1 MDLSVLHKLTY
12 GMYAVGTLDGIRP
25 AAVKENRGFRVQ
37 TKNLVLLGGRTKNIL
52 IMRP

>member
-25 AAVKENRGFRVQ
+25 ARLYSKYGDSGYKR
-37 TKNLVLLGGRTKNIL
+37 
-52 IMRP
+52 

>member
-25 AAVKENRGFRVQ
+25 AGCIVNTVIQ
-37 TKNLVLLGGRTKNIL
+37 VTSDNLLLL
-52 IMRP
+52 

>member
-25 AAVKENRGFRVQ
+25 AGCIVNTDGDSGYKR
-37 TKNLVLLGGRTKNIL
+37 
-52 IMRP
+52 

>member
-25 AAVKENRGFRVQ
+25 AGCIVNTVRLQAII
-37 TKNLVLLGGRTKNIL
+37 LLL
-52 IMRP
+52 L

>member
-25 AAVKENRGFRVQ
+25 AGCIV
-37 TKNLVLLGGRTKNIL
+37 NLSL
-52 IMRP
+52 IHI